1 MRQTTEHRPYVASVA
16 VLSRHGHNRATLG
29 LGTQRLGFTLVE
41 LVVAFAIMIILMV
54 SLLGSF
60 GRNLAIIRATQIEEV
75 AQNLGELQVE
85 DLQSMSMASLA
96 ALVRLTAAEASG
108 DVNYPPGSMA
118 STSTISYESSEFFAS
133 DFYLPAVDSI
143 FLAGTVS
150 SAQDYVLNTPPPAML
165 LPGSVSVS
173 NVSRLP
179 VDSTD
184 SGDNVYGVTVF
195 QSAFPKV
202 MKRIQVRLVG
212 DGTEIQPDES
222 FIWDLATTENLLFQY
237 LVTVRWLDTS
247 GKTRSLEFSGY
258 LGEGIIQE
266 AP

>member
-1 MRQTTEHRPYVASVA
+1 
-16 VLSRHGHNRATLG
+16 
-29 LGTQRLGFTLVE
+29 
-41 LVVAFAIMIILMV
+41 LVVAFAIMVILMV
-54 SLLGSF
+54 ALLGSF
-60 GRNLAIIRATQIEEV
+60 GNNLAIIRATQAEEV

-96 ALVRLTAAEASG
+96 ALVQLTAAKASG
-108 DVNYPPGSMA
+108 DANYPPDSMA
-118 STSTISYESSEFFAS
+118 STISYESSGFFAS
-133 DFYLPAVDSI
+133 NFYLPGVDSI
-143 FLAGTVS
+143 LLAGTAS

-165 LPGSVSVS
+165 LPGSVSVG

-212 DGTEIQPDES
+212 DGTEIQPGES
-222 FIWDLATTENLLFQY
+222 FNWDLATTENLLFQY

-258 LGEGIIQE
+258 LGEGIIQIIQE